1 MAYLG
6 IIASAPALLAS
17 SSPAQSQTPEVMHT
31 MQPDIYKR
39 MAELCE
45 KIQLEKDQKAL
56 TRLIEELTHLLEDK
70 QDPDRRLPTKKLPT
84 TSA

>member
-1 MAYLG
+1 
-6 IIASAPALLAS
+6 
-17 SSPAQSQTPEVMHT
+17 
-31 MQPDIYKR
+31 